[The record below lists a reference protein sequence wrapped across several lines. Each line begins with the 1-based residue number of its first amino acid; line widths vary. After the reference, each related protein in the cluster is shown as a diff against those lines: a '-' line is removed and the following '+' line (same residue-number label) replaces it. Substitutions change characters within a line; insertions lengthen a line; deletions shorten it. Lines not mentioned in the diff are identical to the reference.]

1 MKLIDRSHLNAA
13 VAVAAI
19 MALALV
25 LLLMRSSGIYPT
37 VFGDEYTY
45 SSMARVLPLSSA
57 SIPNYLYLSI
67 YKSTLMCG
75 DGFVSCTKLLNAL
88 FFVLAS
94 PFIFMVA
101 RRFCSARVAVLIV
114 ALSMLGPI
122 NSYTT
127 YFMPEALFYLTFWVS
142 VWYFLTLDSSAPWQ
156 RWALLGVLMGCSS
169 LVKPHALFVV
179 PAFCLCIAYFA
190 YKDVDRWFVTAVKNA
205 AIFFGVMLLT
215 KWGFSYLVAGKAG
228 LTLFGNFYATTL
240 ESSASSLDRYLA
252 ILKAAPTIAAGHLL
266 GNAVMFG
273 CALAIIISA
282 SIATLRTRAIGD
294 DGKFAF
300 FTLFLLLNLIAVVAL
315 FSASVAGT
323 NAVETA
329 LRLHMRYYDFMF
341 PLLFIAAG
349 AELAGTKLAPH
360 RYVRWGVAIVI
371 MSAVLY
377 AGITRMHPFTL
388 SFIDNPELRGFTY
401 HKKIFVVLALLSL
414 ISLILWCTKPRKS
427 MQLFLYIYLPLSVL
441 VSTVYASISLLERN
455 QADVYDKAG
464 MFARQYL
471 PVTERPHLLLVGDN
485 PASILR
491 ALFWVEDLNAGPDLS
506 YKPGEIYTAD
516 QSPADKKWIL
526 VVGDVEF
533 AKGDFKV
540 LKLNGFSLAKK
551 VPKDNPLVLDFR
563 TDINTDAVEA
573 LRGISHAESWGAWSD
588 ADTVTLQFTRPLPKV
603 FTLEINAK
611 AFGPNQD
618 RAFEVK
624 VDDRR
629 YPLKLSA
636 EMETY
641 SLKIENPDEVSEL
654 TIKVPQATSPEQLG
668 VSTDKRKLGIGVQQ
682 IVIQEVE

>member
-1 MKLIDRSHLNAA
+1 MKLIDRSHLNAP

-19 MALALV
+19 MALAFV

-75 DGFVSCTKLLNAL
+75 DGFMGCTKLLNAL

-101 RRFCSARVAVLIV
+101 RRYCSARASVLIV

-122 NSYTT
+122 NGYTT
-127 YFMPEALFYLTFWVS
+127 YFMPEALFYLTFWMS
-142 VWYFLTLDSSAPWQ
+142 AWYFLTLASTAPWQ
-156 RWALLGVLMGCSS
+156 QWALLGVLMGCSS
-169 LVKPHALFVV
+169 LVKPHAMFVI
-179 PAFCLCIAYFA
+179 PGFCLCIAYFA
-190 YKDVDRWFVTAVKNA
+190 YKDLDRWFVTALKNA
-205 AIFFGVMLLT
+205 VVFVGVMMLV
-215 KWGFSYLVAGKAG
+215 KFGFSYLVAGKAG

-252 ILKAAPTIAAGHLL
+252 ILRTAPTIAAGHLL

-273 CALAIIISA
+273 CALAAIITT
-282 SIATLRTRAIGD
+282 SIATLKTREIGEN
-294 DGKFAF
+294 GRFAF

-329 LRLHMRYYDFMF
+329 LRLHMRYYDFLF

-349 AELAGTKLAPH
+349 AELAGTQLTAH
-360 RYVRWGVAIVI
+360 RYVRWAVAIVI
-371 MSAVLY
+371 MAAVLY

-388 SFIDNPELRGFTY
+388 SFIDNPELRGFTFR
-401 HKKIFVVLALLSL
+401 KKLFVVLALLSL
-414 ISLILWCTKPRKS
+414 ISLILWCTKPRKGT
-427 MQLFLYIYLPLSVL
+427 QLFLFIYLPLSIL
-441 VSTVYASISLLERN
+441 VSTVYASISLLERRH
-455 QADVYDKAG
+455 ADAYDKAG

-471 PVTERPHLLLVGDN
+471 PVSERPHLLVVGDN

-506 YKPGEIYTAD
+506 YKPGAIYTAD

-526 VVGDVEF
+526 IVGDVEV

-540 LKLNGFSLAKK
+540 LQLNGFSLARKLPK
-551 VPKDNPLVLDFR
+551 VSPLVLDFR
-563 TDINTDAVEA
+563 TQINMEAVE
-573 LRGISHAESWGAWSD
+573 LVRGFSYPESWGAWSN
-588 ADTVTLQFTRPLPKV
+588 ADTVTLQFARPLPKAFV
-603 FTLEINAK
+603 LEINAK
-611 AFGPNQD
+611 AFGPNQNQN
-618 RAFEVK
+618 FEVK

-629 YPLKLSA
+629 YPLRLSA
-636 EMETY
+636 EVEPY
-641 SLKIENPDEVSEL
+641 SVKVDNPDEVNKL
-654 TIKVPQATSPEQLG
+654 TIKVPQATSPEQMG
-668 VSTDKRKLGIGVQQ
+668 MNGDKRLLGIGIRQ
-682 IVIQEVE
+682 IVIREVE

>member
-1 MKLIDRSHLNAA
+1 MKLIDRSHLNATM
-13 VAVAAI
+13 AVAAI
-19 MALALV
+19 MALAFV

-75 DGFVSCTKLLNAL
+75 DGFVGCSKLLNAL
-88 FFVLAS
+88 FFVCAS

-101 RRFCSARVAVLIV
+101 RRYCSARVSVLIV

-122 NSYTT
+122 NGYTT
-127 YFMPEALFYLTFWVS
+127 YFMPEALFYLTFWIS
-142 VWYFLTLDSSAPWQ
+142 TWYFLTLASNAPWQ
-156 RWALLGVLMGCSS
+156 RWALLGVMMGCSS
-169 LVKPHALFVV
+169 LVKPHALFVI

-190 YKDVDRWFVTAVKNA
+190 YKDQDRWFVAAVKNSA
-205 AIFFGVMLLT
+205 VFIGVMLLT
-215 KWGFSYLVAGKAG
+215 KFGFSYLVAGKAG

-273 CALAIIISA
+273 CALAIITA
-282 SIATLRTRAIGD
+282 TAIATLRTRAIGEA
-294 DGKFAF
+294 GKFAF

-329 LRLHMRYYDFMF
+329 LRLHMRYYDFLF

-349 AELAGTKLAPH
+349 AELAGSKLMAH

-371 MSAVLY
+371 MGAVLY
-377 AGITRMHPFTL
+377 AGITRMHPFEL
-388 SFIDNPELRGFTY
+388 SFIDNPELRGFTF
-401 HKKIFVVLALLSL
+401 HKKIFVALALLSL
-414 ISLILWCTKPRKS
+414 ISLVLWCIRPRKS
-427 MQLFLYIYLPLSVL
+427 MQLFLFIYLPLSIL
-441 VSTVYASISLLERN
+441 VSTVYASISLLERTD
-455 QADVYDKAG
+455 ADAYDKAG

-471 PVTERPHLLLVGDN
+471 PVSERPHLLVVGDN

-506 YKPGEIYTAD
+506 YKPGEIYTAA

-533 AKGDFKV
+533 AEGDFKV
-540 LKLNGFSLAKK
+540 LRLNGFSLAKK
-551 VPKDNPLVLDFR
+551 LPKANPLLLDFR
-563 TDINTDAVEA
+563 SDIQAEYVDV
-573 LRGISHAESWGAWSD
+573 LRGLSHAESWGAWSI
-588 ADTVTLQFTRPLPKV
+588 ADTVTLQFARPLPRA

-611 AFGPNQD
+611 AFGPNQGQ
-618 RAFEVK
+618 AFEVN
-624 VDDRR
+624 VDGRR
-629 YPLKLSA
+629 YPLKLSGDV
-636 EMETY
+636 EPY
-641 SLKIENPDEVSEL
+641 SLRIENPDEVSKL
-654 TIKVPQATSPEQLG
+654 TIKVPQPISPEQLG
-668 VSTDKRKLGIGVQQ
+668 ISGDKRMLGIGLRQ
-682 IVIQEVE
+682 IVIREDK

>member
-1 MKLIDRSHLNAA
+1 MKLIERSQLNAT

-19 MALALV
+19 MALAFV
-25 LLLMRSSGIYPT
+25 LLMMRASGIYPT

-67 YKSTLMCG
+67 YKSTLICG
-75 DGFVSCTKLLNAL
+75 DGFVGCTKLLNAL

-101 RRFCSARVAVLIV
+101 RRYCSARVSVLIV

-122 NSYTT
+122 NGYTT
-127 YFMPEALFYLTFWVS
+127 YFMPEALFYLTFWIS
-142 VWYFLTLDSSAPWQ
+142 TWYFLTLASNAPWQ

-169 LVKPHALFVV
+169 LVKPHALFVI

-190 YKDVDRWFVTAVKNA
+190 YKDQDRWFVTAVKNA
-205 AIFFGVMLLT
+205 AVFVGVMLLT
-215 KWGFSYLVAGKAG
+215 KFGFSYLVAGKAG

-240 ESSASSLDRYLA
+240 ESSASSIDRYLA

-273 CALAIIISA
+273 CALAIIITT
-282 SIATLRTRAIGD
+282 SIATLRTRAIGQ

-329 LRLHMRYYDFMF
+329 LRLHMRYYDFLF

-349 AELAGTKLAPH
+349 AELAGARLTAH
-360 RYVRWGVAIVI
+360 RYVRWGVAIVV
-371 MSAVLY
+371 MGAVLY

-388 SFIDNPELRGFTY
+388 SFIDNPELRGFTAG
-401 HKKIFVVLALLSL
+401 KKAFVVLALLSL
-414 ISLILWCTKPRKS
+414 ISLVLWCVKPRKGV
-427 MQLFLYIYLPLSVL
+427 QLFVSVFLPLSIL
-441 VSTVYASISLLERN
+441 VSTVYASISLLERRH
-455 QADVYDKAG
+455 ADVYDKAG

-471 PVTERPHLLLVGDN
+471 PISERPHLLVVGDN

-491 ALFWVEDLNAGPDLS
+491 ALYWVEDLNAGPDLS

-540 LKLNGFSLAKK
+540 LKLNGFSLARKL
-551 VPKDNPLVLDFR
+551 PKDNPLLIDFR
-563 TDINTDAVEA
+563 SNIHTESVDT
-573 LRGISHAESWGAWSD
+573 LRGLSHAESWGAWSEG
-588 ADTVTLQFTRPLPKV
+588 DTVTLQFSRPLPKT

-611 AFGPNQD
+611 AFGPNQG
-618 RAFEVK
+618 RTFEVK

-629 YPLKLSA
+629 YPLKLSG
-636 EMETY
+636 EVEPY
-641 SLKIENPDEVSEL
+641 SLKIDNPDEVSKL

-668 VSTDKRKLGIGVQQ
+668 ISGDKRMLGIGLRQ
-682 IVIQEVE
+682 IVIREDK